1 MISIGERVVV
11 VVAVSVSVIVGAQV
25 AAIFSPSFFSRSSGS
40 FGFGKY
46 LPAIGRKRLKLDT
59 LA

>member
-11 VVAVSVSVIVGAQV
+11 VVAVSVSVSVIVGAQV

-40 FGFGKY
+40 FGFE
-46 LPAIGRKRLKLDT
+46 L
-59 LA
+59 LASDRAQTFET